1 MLVERYNEAAAI
13 IALSDP
19 MISTRICV
27 SVQPETEVF
36 RFVKDASDILVERPG
51 EDDWLFHKVPYAE
64 FSAIN
69 SGDGRSADTTTITLD
84 GADIIAGDGHSV
96 DGVLQSILEFPLR
109 DRPIQIGLLVLN
121 IETQEPIGVV
131 PQFIGFIDNVPFS
144 REKTETE
151 ATVKL
156 EINCASFR
164 AYAQRQFARTYSD
177 TDHQARFPGDRAC
190 RWISDAVFRGGK
202 YAWNSESAR
211 GSGSGAGYPGYTT
224 PGFND
229 RFNSLDTR

>member
-1 MLVERYNEAAAI
+1 MLVERHNEAAAI
-13 IALSDP
+13 AALSDP

-36 RFVKDASDILVERPG
+36 RFVKDTGDILVERPG
-51 EDDWLFHKVPYAE
+51 DDDWLFHKVPYAE
-64 FSAIN
+64 FAPIN
-69 SGDGRSADTTTITLD
+69 SGDGRSADTTTITMD
-84 GADIIAGDGHSV
+84 GADIIATDGHTV
-96 DGVLQSILEFPLR
+96 DSVLQSILEFPLR

-121 IETQEPIGVV
+121 IETQEPIGII

-144 REKTETE
+144 REKTDKD
-151 ATVKL
+151 ANVKL

-202 YAWNSESAR
+202 YSWNSESAR
-211 GSGSGAGYPGYTT
+211 GSGSGGGYPGYTPGFG
-224 PGFND
+224 PGFNN
-229 RFNSLDTR
+229 FNLR